1 MKISLIPVSMVA
13 MALAG
18 CGGTTVRESKT
29 VIERQVPAVEQRKE
43 IVVQTPPVTREVIV
57 QTPSYP
63 PQRSCTYSSASFLAG
78 TLSCQSGKQVRC
90 EDGTW
95 VNRGAC

>member
-1 MKISLIPVSMVA
+1 MKYSLISLAMVA
-13 MALAG
+13 IALGG
-18 CGGTTVRESKT
+18 CGGTTVREKT
-29 VIERQVPAVEQRKE
+29 VIERQVPAVEQR
-43 IVVQTPPVTREVIV
+43 PVTREVVV

-78 TLSCQSGKQVRC
+78 TLSCQSGQQVRC

-95 VNRGAC
+95 VRRGAC